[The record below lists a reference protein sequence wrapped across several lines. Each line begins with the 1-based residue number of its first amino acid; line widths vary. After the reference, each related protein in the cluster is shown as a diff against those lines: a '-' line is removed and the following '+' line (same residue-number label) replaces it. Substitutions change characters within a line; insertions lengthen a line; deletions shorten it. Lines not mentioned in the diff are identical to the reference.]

1 MNHTSLPATNSAMGS
16 GHGRQFVCFLF
27 LFFWQLPHFSSL
39 PPPPLWIGGGVSVIT
54 DGAAKGL
61 IPFVCTP
68 ASACC
73 ARVARGD
80 SLLTERGEHEAP
92 ATWAAVL
99 PCRLS
104 DSPVLGMQRLV
115 WRKSPQVSIEACVW
129 TDFNCKRSEEISLDP
144 GPFGGPP
151 LGSSG
156 F

>member
-1 MNHTSLPATNSAMGS
+1 MGS
-16 GHGRQFVCFLF
+16 GHGTETVC
-27 LFFWQLPHFSSL
+27 LFFVFVFLAIATFFFSS
-39 PPPPLWIGGGVSVIT
+39 PPPTPAPHPLWIGGGVWVIT

-68 ASACC
+68 ASVCC
-73 ARVARGD
+73 AHVARGD
-80 SLLTERGEHEAP
+80 SLLTERGGHEAP

-99 PCRLS
+99 PCHHS

-129 TDFNCKRSEEISLDP
+129 TDFNCKRSEEISLGP
-144 GPFGGPP
+144 GPFGGRP